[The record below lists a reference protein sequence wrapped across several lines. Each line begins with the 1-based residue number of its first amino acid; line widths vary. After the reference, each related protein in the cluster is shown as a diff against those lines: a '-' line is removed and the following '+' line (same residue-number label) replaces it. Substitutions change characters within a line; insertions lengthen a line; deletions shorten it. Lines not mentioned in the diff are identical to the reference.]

1 RDPRVD
7 HQEFLRA
14 RAGAARNPRQDRDRA
29 PDRTGDHAAGRRG
42 VRVVRAE
49 GDQSRDAGKA
59 RSAREDVQR
68 PVPGQGQEPSARIAP
83 PGDDRTQVTMP
94 RSIALTLGEPAGIGP
109 DLPIALWRRRTELD
123 LPPFYVI
130 GDRNFLARRANLLG
144 TPIAFA
150 TSTPRE
156 AGATFAS
163 ALPVVDVGT

>member
-1 RDPRVD
+1 
-7 HQEFLRA
+7 
-14 RAGAARNPRQDRDRA
+14 
-29 PDRTGDHAAGRRG
+29 
-42 VRVVRAE
+42 
-49 GDQSRDAGKA
+49 
-59 RSAREDVQR
+59 
-68 PVPGQGQEPSARIAP
+68 
-83 PGDDRTQVTMP
+83 MP

-109 DLPIALWRRRTELD
+109 DLTIALWRRRTELD

-163 ALPVVDVGT
+163 ALPVGDVGTMVTAAPGHPDDTSAPAAITEPLPLACAVGPAMSVKTPIFTTLSDTPSASAAADPIPTVTASEIASAVR

>member
-1 RDPRVD
+1 
-7 HQEFLRA
+7 
-14 RAGAARNPRQDRDRA
+14 
-29 PDRTGDHAAGRRG
+29 
-42 VRVVRAE
+42 
-49 GDQSRDAGKA
+49 
-59 RSAREDVQR
+59 
-68 PVPGQGQEPSARIAP
+68 
-83 PGDDRTQVTMP
+83 MP

-109 DLPIALWRRRTELD
+109 DLTIALWRRRAELD

-163 ALPVVDVGT
+163 AILLALSLLLIPRIGAEFMPHLDEGALWVRATMPYTISFDEAAKIVPRPPPSPVC